1 MLININIFFTASQ
14 KVKSL
19 FYRFFAPPS
28 LSTNINSFCATLL
41 PQYHRSLTSF
51 SHSSCCCFCGTTFAL
66 AIALLFMAN
75 CDSYGHE
82 LSAAQQRCDSHHHN
96 YLHSKLQVIQI
107 DIHIHIHN
115 LLFLLLLMLLR
126 HLIDVVCGLGKLSPQ
141 QCYVFLFPSS
151 LLVLF
156 RLLSQ
161 VLRIFPFTLCLRKQ
175 TNKSR
180 GAPLASTYIR
190 ARSRAEQSRRR
201 GGWFGTLALMSMV
214 QWLYGQCTSQN

>member
-1 MLININIFFTASQ
+1 MLININIFFTVSQ

-19 FYRFFAPPS
+19 FYRFFAPS

-82 LSAAQQRCDSHHHN
+82 LSAAQQNCDSHHYN

-115 LLFLLLLMLLR
+115 LLFLLLLMLLH
-126 HLIDVVCGLGKLSPQ
+126 HLIDVVCGLRKLSPQ

-180 GAPLASTYIR
+180 GAPLATTYIR